1 MKKKNIPASVAS
13 TNTYEG
19 LEDWARSR
27 VQVWLQELLE
37 DEVTQFLG
45 REKSERS
52 ADRRGYRNGHGKPRR
67 FAMMNGT
74 MEVRRTRVRNTAERF
89 ESQILPYFQRKS
101 KQLASYFQ
109 GTVKLTNFLEG
120 PLIEIPAKSLIVC
133 AG

>member
-1 MKKKNIPASVAS
+1 MYAFGEFETVGNPGSNREKGTPPMKKKNIPASVAS

-52 ADRRGYRNGHGKPRR
+52 PNRRGYRNGHGKPRR

-74 MEVRRTRVRNTAERF
+74 MEVRRPRVRNTAERF
-89 ESQILPYFQRKS
+89 ESQILPYF
-101 KQLASYFQ
+101 
-109 GTVKLTNFLEG
+109 
-120 PLIEIPAKSLIVC
+120 
-133 AG
+133 